1 MRTPDSKH
9 EALNRLSYIEGHL
22 RGIRK
27 MVEDDHYCVDVLKQS
42 YAVRCAIEKFE
53 AVLLRSH
60 LAMCLP
66 EGMRAGQSEELAG
79 ELEELFALSR
89 RQFTGEERPSNGS

>member
-22 RGIRK
+22 KGIRK
-27 MVEDDHYCVDVLKQS
+27 MVEDDQYCVEVLKQT

-53 AVLLRSH
+53 TVLLRSH

-66 EGMRAGQSEELAG
+66 EGIRAGKSDELAG

-89 RQFTGEERPSNGS
+89 R

>member
-1 MRTPDSKH
+1 MRTADNKH
-9 EALNRLSYIEGHL
+9 EALKRLSYIEGHL

-27 MVEDDHYCVDVLKQS
+27 MVEDDHYCIEVLKQT

-53 AVLLRSH
+53 TVLLRSH

-66 EGMRAGQSEELAG
+66 EGIRAGKSEELAG
-79 ELEELFALSR
+79 ELEGLFALSR
-89 RQFTGEERPSNGS
+89 R

>member
-1 MRTPDSKH
+1 MRTACAKQ

-22 RGIRK
+22 RGIRR
-27 MVEDDHYCVDVLKQS
+27 MVEEDQYCVDVLKQT

-53 AVLLRSH
+53 TVLLRSH
-60 LAMCLP
+60 LTHCLP
-66 EGMRAGQSEELAG
+66 EGIRQGKSDELAD

-89 RQFTGEERPSNGS
+89 R

>member
-1 MRTPDSKH
+1 MRTADTKH

-22 RGIRK
+22 KGIRK
-27 MVEDDHYCVDVLKQS
+27 MVEEEQYCIEVLKQT

-53 AVLLRSH
+53 TVLLRSH

-66 EGMRAGQSEELAG
+66 EGIKAGKSDELAG

-89 RQFTGEERPSNGS
+89 R